1 MTLSPKILI
10 VEDEI
15 LIADYLKELLEE
27 EQFTAVQMAHDQE
40 TAMLLMASFM
50 PDIIL
55 MDINIHGKNAG
66 IELAKSKNENAGLL
80 YLTGQSDFGLMHR
93 AFATK
98 PEAYLT
104 KPIRKNDLIAA
115 IKLLSFKQQSK
126 FITVKDGYNEVKI
139 NLDDVLFVKSENNY
153 IDIQMAHKKYSIR
166 QSLEAFIAEI
176 QSDSF
181 LRVHRSYIVNTAKIT
196 TKKSSSLLIN
206 QFEIP
211 FSRNIDLSL

>member
-1 MTLSPKILI
+1 MIPSPKILI
-10 VEDEI
+10 IEDEI
-15 LIADYLKELLEE
+15 LIADYLKEILEE
-27 EQFTAVQMAHDQE
+27 EHFTEVEMANNSIEAIKKMQSY
-40 TAMLLMASFM
+40 A

-55 MDINIHGKNAG
+55 MDINIHGDNAG
-66 IELAKSKNENAGLL
+66 IKLVKAKNENAAVI
-80 YLTGQSDFGLMHR
+80 YLTGQTDVALMTR
-93 AFATK
+93 AFETK

-104 KPIRKNDLIAA
+104 KPIKKNDLIAA
-115 IKLLSFKQQSK
+115 VRLLSFRQQAK

-153 IDIQMAHKKYSIR
+153 IDIQLAHKKYSVR
-166 QSLEAFIAEI
+166 QTLEAFITEI
-176 QSDSF
+176 QSEAF

-196 TKKSSSLLIN
+196 TKKSHSLLIN

>member
-15 LIADYLKELLEE
+15 LIADYLKELLLEAH
-27 EQFTAVQMAHDQE
+27 FTNVEMANDTKEALAQMQSY
-40 TAMLLMASFM
+40 T

-55 MDINIHGKNAG
+55 MDINIHGVNSG
-66 IELAKSKNENAGLL
+66 IDLAKGKNPQASVI
-80 YLTGQSDFGLMHR
+80 YLTGQSDLSLMNQ
-93 AFATK
+93 AFETS

-104 KPIRKNDLIAA
+104 KPIKKNDLIAA
-115 IKLLSFKQQSK
+115 IRLLYFKQQSK